1 MLNLA
6 LLSGSC
12 PLSVD
17 RLFDSYS
24 ISYASWAYYNVLYLQ
39 EATEGKRA
47 CFTAMSE
54 QPTDPEEIRARAN
67 ADPEIQ
73 VGEMTR

>member
-1 MLNLA
+1 M
-6 LLSGSC
+6 
-12 PLSVD
+12 
-17 RLFDSYS
+17 SY
-24 ISYASWAYYNVLYLQ
+24 ISSNFQ

>member
-1 MLNLA
+1 MARVLCLWIA
-6 LLSGSC
+6 CSILIAYLTHLG
-12 PLSVD
+12 LIIM
-17 RLFDSYS
+17 SY
-24 ISYASWAYYNVLYLQ
+24 ISSNFQ

>member
-1 MLNLA
+1 MARVLFLWMA
-6 LLSGSC
+6 CSILRACLTLLG
-12 PLSVD
+12 LIIM
-17 RLFDSYS
+17 SYTS
-24 ISYASWAYYNVLYLQ
+24 SNFQ

-47 CFTAMSE
+47 CFTAMTE

-73 VGEMTR
+73 VW

>member
-1 MLNLA
+1 M
-6 LLSGSC
+6 
-12 PLSVD
+12 
-17 RLFDSYS
+17 SYT
-24 ISYASWAYYNVLYLQ
+24 SYNFQ

-47 CFTAMSE
+47 CFTTMSE

-73 VGEMTR
+73 VQ

>member
-1 MLNLA
+1 MARVLFLWMA
-6 LLSGSC
+6 CSILGVCLT
-12 PLSVD
+12 PLGLIIMPYTSSN
-17 RLFDSYS
+17 F
-24 ISYASWAYYNVLYLQ
+24 Q

-47 CFTAMSE
+47 CFTAMTE

-73 VGEMTR
+73 VW

>member
-12 PLSVD
+12 SLSVD

-24 ISYASWAYYNVLYLQ
+24 ISYASFQ